1 MGHHMTTS
9 EIATLSGYEEF
20 APWLL
25 VEKRGNVHIVSINRP
40 EALNAVTEEVHHA
53 FATIWRVL
61 RADDDVRAVVTTGV
75 GKAFSAGG
83 DMVMFGRLIEDE
95 VARAF
100 QIQEARTVFLE
111 VIDFPKPLVS
121 AVNGPAVGLG
131 CSIALLSD
139 LLVMGES
146 SYLADPHVAVGLTA
160 GDGGAAMLPLLI
172 GMMKAKEYVLLGD
185 RITAPI
191 AEKLNLVTKVVADDA
206 VLDEALAL
214 GERLAALPPQA
225 LRSSKVAL
233 NMHLSRAA
241 HGVLEYA
248 LAEELTS
255 FSTPEF
261 KERVA
266 AFRARSNAVAPQG
279 LTNLLL
285 LRAGRRPPI
294 ASRRARMS
302 KASSKDRARSS
313 ARPEDH
319 CSNAAMSALRTAPAT
334 TIGRR
339 SVAGS
344 TPSRSALVRTNRS
357 VSSASPLI
365 VSTRSGLSRTSTLS
379 CSIRARSTSSPPRTP
394 MAAARQE
401 VRRSS
406 LAGRWSTASHRTTRL
421 RRGTAR
427 STSRFAAKYR
437 KNVRAEMLHARAMS
451 SVVTLS

>member
-1 MGHHMTTS
+1 MTTS
-9 EIATLSGYEEF
+9 EIATLAGYEEF

-25 VEKRGNVHIVSINRP
+25 VEKRGNVHVVSINRP

-61 RADDDVRAVVTTGV
+61 SADDDVRAIVTTGV

-100 QIQEARTVFLE
+100 QIHEARTVFLE

-139 LLVMGES
+139 LLVMGEN

-214 GERLAALPPQA
+214 GERLAAL
-225 LRSSKVAL
+225 
-233 NMHLSRAA
+233 AA
-241 HGVLEYA
+241 ASPAVVEGGAQHA
-248 LAEELTS
+248 
-255 FSTPEF
+255 PEPG
-261 KERVA
+261 RP
-266 AFRARSNAVAPQG
+266 R
-279 LTNLLL
+279 
-285 LRAGRRPPI
+285 RAG
-294 ASRRARMS
+294 
-302 KASSKDRARSS
+302 
-313 ARPEDH
+313 
-319 CSNAAMSALRTAPAT
+319 
-334 TIGRR
+334 
-339 SVAGS
+339 
-344 TPSRSALVRTNRS
+344 
-357 VSSASPLI
+357 
-365 VSTRSGLSRTSTLS
+365 
-379 CSIRARSTSSPPRTP
+379 IRARRRVDLVLDARVQGARRCLPRSLEEI
-394 MAAARQE
+394 AAN
-401 VRRSS
+401 
-406 LAGRWSTASHRTTRL
+406 LAL
-421 RRGTAR
+421 RRN
-427 STSRFAAKYR
+427 RFAALCGR
-437 KNVRAEMLHARAMS
+437 K
-451 SVVTLS
+451 